1 MTCYHSTKDQS
12 YSRLLRRA
20 ALALILALFIQGCDP
35 ISLTL
40 FGIGTATGV
49 SYSLS
54 GYAYKTFTA
63 PMQQV
68 HDALLAALL
77 RMGIIVEKTDKTDTT
92 RTITARTADREIEIV
107 LEAISARATRIKT
120 VTRKDSVFK
129 DRATATEIILQTE
142 KALVG
147 TK

>member
-1 MTCYHSTKDQS
+1 
-12 YSRLLRRA
+12 
-20 ALALILALFIQGCDP
+20 
-35 ISLTL
+35 
-40 FGIGTATGV
+40 
-49 SYSLS
+49 
-54 GYAYKTFTA
+54 
-63 PMQQV
+63 MQQV
-68 HDALLAALL
+68 YDALLAALL

-92 RTITARTADREIEIV
+92 RTITAKTADREIEIV